1 MLSAKIHSTERPS
14 MRRLA
19 TVILMI
25 AVAVCLGACATKV
38 KAEYMAPAQFAIG
51 GITRLAVA
59 EFRAYGGMSSSM
71 APELSDRIVRELSGE
86 GFFTVVPGAPRVSAE
101 GGGAGWRSWAQD
113 NDVHGV
119 LAGTIDEARVRHEV
133 SHERIKEDVHTG
145 RYRDEV
151 YIEGGQV
158 RKRRVEI
165 VRQETRLIPTVR
177 KYAEL
182 NATVALLDA
191 RTGVRVSSQTYRK
204 TSSTY
209 AQGEDRVRSMD
220 ADDYVLEKLASQ
232 IAREVVRDL
241 VPRAVQEKITLA
253 DDKAC
258 AEGLKRARQG
268 DWADARTAWERVVA
282 ADPANHVALY
292 NIGVAAEI
300 AQHYAEARD
309 YYAKAAA
316 IERKDLYTKA
326 LARVEQRLRQQR
338 QLNEQ
343 LKGR

>member
-1 MLSAKIHSTERPS
+1 

-19 TVILMI
+19 TVILAA
-25 AVAVCLGACATKV
+25 AVAACLGACATKV
-38 KAEYMAPAQFAIG
+38 KAQYVAPAQFSVA

-71 APELSDRIVRELSGE
+71 APELSDRIARELTGE

-101 GGGAGWRSWAQD
+101 GGGAGWRAWAQD
-113 NDVHGV
+113 NDVEGV

-133 SHERIKEDVHTG
+133 SHERTKEEVHTG

-182 NATVALLDA
+182 NATVALLNA
-191 RTGVRVSSQTYRK
+191 RTGARLSSQTYRK
-204 TSSTY
+204 TSSSY
-209 AQGEDRVRSMD
+209 AQGEGRARSMD
-220 ADDYVLEKLASQ
+220 SDTYLLEKLAAE
-232 IAREVVRDL
+232 IARDVVRDL
-241 VPRAVQEKITLA
+241 VPHAQQEKIALA
-253 DDKAC
+253 EDKAC
-258 AEGLKRARQG
+258 VEGLKRARQG
-268 DWADARTAWERVVA
+268 DWAGARSAWEQVVA
-282 ADPANHVALY
+282 ADPANHAALY
-292 NIGVAAEI
+292 NMGVAAEI
-300 AQHYAEARD
+300 AQRYEEARE